1 MTEEAQDDVIHTFS
15 VREPDDY
22 ITPSLFYFIRPFY
35 HEEKF
40 KSIHF
45 YFGHSVRYSF
55 IKA

>member
-1 MTEEAQDDVIHTFS
+1 MTEEAQDVIHTFS

-45 YFGHSVRYSF
+45 YFE
-55 IKA
+55 KAIVYGTVL